1 MFLAEKNDDYTTVEP
16 FRVSFSSS
24 SSTSQSFEVIIAD
37 DSQIEPREFFTIS
50 ISSEYKVTDSDQN
63 TQNLTAQDS
72 SRILIANNMIRVFII
87 NSDEW
92 TFPATP

>member
-24 SSTSQSFEVIIAD
+24 SSTSQSFEVTIVD
-37 DSQIEPREFFTIS
+37 DSQIEPREFFNIIIS
-50 ISSEYKVTDSDQN
+50 GYKVTDSDQN
-63 TQNLTAQDS
+63 TQNLTDQDS
-72 SRILIANNMIRVFII
+72 SRILIANNTIRVFII

-92 TFPATP
+92 SFPATP